1 VSVCLNPPA
10 RVALSA
16 TFTDTNAAAI
26 AAIEFAIEASSA
38 LNITLD
44 PLWQKTADA
53 LTIPFDAA
61 NGIHPEFV
69 GMPMKGFEGKQ
80 ADTAMLYFPLE
91 YNLRHNIS
99 ETVAQADLEFY
110 AAHTAPSPDMTHAI
124 QVQQQQQQP
133 HSRAP
138 MRLLAILTVLGCLAC
153 LPTGVYVMLPLWV
166 GLRIQKKISQ
176 LGACAC

>member
-1 VSVCLNPPA
+1 MSVCLNPPA

-38 LNITLD
+38 LNITPD

-124 QVQQQQQQP
+124 QVQQQQQP